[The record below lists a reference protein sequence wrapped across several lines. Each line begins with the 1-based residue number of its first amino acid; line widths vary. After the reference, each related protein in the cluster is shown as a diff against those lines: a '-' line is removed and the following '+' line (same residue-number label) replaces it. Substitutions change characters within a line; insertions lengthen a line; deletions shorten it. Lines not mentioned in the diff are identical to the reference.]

1 MFTAVFDYIK
11 PVANSMNSYYYKP
24 NIIID
29 CTEIK
34 TERPSS
40 LALGSKCF
48 SSYKSAYK
56 WKGLVSIAPHG
67 ALSFISNFLYT
78 GSMSDVELTKLS
90 GLIDLFESGD
100 SIMADKGFV
109 LNKVLD
115 GTGISINTST
125 ISNES
130 GSVH

>member
-1 MFTAVFDYIK
+1 
-11 PVANSMNSYYYKP
+11 
-24 NIIID
+24 
-29 CTEIK
+29 
-34 TERPSS
+34 
-40 LALGSKCF
+40 
-48 SSYKSAYK
+48 
-56 WKGLVSIAPHG
+56 
-67 ALSFISNFLYT
+67 
-78 GSMSDVELTKLS
+78 MSDVELTKLS
-90 GLIDLFESGD
+90 GLIDLLESGD

>member
-1 MFTAVFDYIK
+1 M
-11 PVANSMNSYYYKP
+11 
-24 NIIID
+24 
-29 CTEIK
+29 EIK

-40 LALGSKCF
+40 LAFGSKCF
-48 SSYKSAYK
+48 SSYKSAYT
-56 WKGLVSIAPHG
+56 WKGLVCIAPHG
-67 ALSFISNFLYT
+67 ALSFISNMNT
-78 GSMSDVELTKLS
+78 GSMSDVELTILS
-90 GLIDLFESGD
+90 GLIDLLESGD

-115 GTGISINTST
+115 GTGISVNTST